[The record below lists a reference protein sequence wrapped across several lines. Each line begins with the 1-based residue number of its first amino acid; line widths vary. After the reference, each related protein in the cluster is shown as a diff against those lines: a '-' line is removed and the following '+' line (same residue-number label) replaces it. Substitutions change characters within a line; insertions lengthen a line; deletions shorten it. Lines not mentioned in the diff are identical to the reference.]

1 MKYNILTI
9 FPNLIEEFSKTGIV
23 HKSLTKKIVDM
34 NIINL
39 RNFTS
44 DPNRTID
51 DKVYGGGPGMV
62 LKYEPIKDSLDS
74 IEDPGYIIYL
84 SPQGNVLTQSK
95 LKALSLNKN
104 ITFICGRYEGV
115 DQRVLDSLIDEEIS
129 IGDYVIS
136 GGENACMVIIEG
148 ITRLLKGV
156 VDDYQSILEDSF
168 QNGILD
174 HPHYTRPDSIDGM
187 DIPDVLNSGD
197 HKMIEIWRRKQ
208 ALGATWLKR
217 PDLLKNVKLSEE
229 DDKLLKEYIEE
240 CKKNE
245 HK

>member
-1 MKYNILTI
+1 M
-9 FPNLIEEFSKTGIV
+9 
-23 HKSLTKKIVDM
+23 
-34 NIINL
+34 
-39 RNFTS
+39 
-44 DPNRTID
+44 
-51 DKVYGGGPGMV
+51 
-62 LKYEPIKDSLDS
+62 
-74 IEDPGYIIYL
+74 
-84 SPQGNVLTQSK
+84 
-95 LKALSLNKN
+95 
-104 ITFICGRYEGV
+104 

-208 ALGATWLKR
+208 ALGATWLMV
-217 PDLLKNVKLSEE
+217 LV
-229 DDKLLKEYIEE
+229 
-240 CKKNE
+240 
-245 HK
+245 

>member
-62 LKYEPIKDSLDS
+62 LKYEPIKDSLNS

-84 SPQGNVLTQSK
+84 SPQGNVPVSYTHLT
-95 LKALSLNKN
+95 LP
-104 ITFICGRYEGV
+104 T
-115 DQRVLDSLIDEEIS
+115 
-129 IGDYVIS
+129 
-136 GGENACMVIIEG
+136 
-148 ITRLLKGV
+148 
-156 VDDYQSILEDSF
+156 
-168 QNGILD
+168 
-174 HPHYTRPDSIDGM
+174 
-187 DIPDVLNSGD
+187 
-197 HKMIEIWRRKQ
+197 
-208 ALGATWLKR
+208 KR
-217 PDLLKNVKLSEE
+217 IV
-229 DDKLLKEYIEE
+229 
-240 CKKNE
+240 
-245 HK
+245 